1 MKKMSI
7 IALLLVAVLVTSSSV
22 SGTYAKYTSAFTSET
37 ASAKVAAWAFQ
48 IDDVAA
54 TNNFN
59 FDLFKTINDTD
70 GSVETDVK
78 VVEGEKIIA
87 PGTTGSFVIKLKN
100 ISEVNAKYS
109 VDYTVTKENGNI
121 PLEFKVGEAE
131 WTSNIDELDMADA
144 AVINMDETKTVTV
157 QWRWAYQVTGN
168 ASDVTDTAL
177 GVAGNPVIKVSAKV
191 TVTQID

>member
-37 ASAKVAAWAFQ
+37 ASAKVAAWAFE
-48 IDDVAA
+48 IDEKTAA
-54 TNNFN
+54 NNFN

-78 VVEGEKIIA
+78 AGTESQAIIA
-87 PGTTGSFVIKLKN
+87 PGTTGSFAIKLKN

-109 VDYTVTKENGNI
+109 VDYTVTKEQVEDDTLPTGI
-121 PLEFKVGEAE
+121 
-131 WTSNIDELDMADA
+131 TS
-144 AVINMDETKTVTV
+144 ETE
-157 QWRWAYQVTGN
+157 
-168 ASDVTDTAL
+168 
-177 GVAGNPVIKVSAKV
+177 
-191 TVTQID
+191 QITTTL